1 MDDALTIVWKT
12 SNITTIETFVLL
24 YATNAK
30 KQGWFD
36 HVDVIIWGDSQT
48 VAASNQKIR
57 NMITKSMHEGVTFY
71 ACKYCSDHLEITS
84 KLETLGIN
92 VQYTGTL
99 LTERLKTQ
107 HVLTL

>member
-1 MDDALTIVWKT
+1 MDNALTIVWKT

-30 KQGWFD
+30 KHGWFD
-36 HVDVIIWGDSQT
+36 HVDVIIWGDSQNV
-48 VAASNQKIR
+48 VATNQKIQ
-57 NMITKSMHEGVTFY
+57 NMLNKSIREGVTFY
-71 ACKYCSDHLEITS
+71 ACKYCADHLDITP
-84 KLETLGIN
+84 KLESLGIN
-92 VQYTGTL
+92 VMYTGTL